1 MATTKD
7 YIEYVCERLHGAG
20 GLRYRKMF
28 GEYMV
33 YVNDKPVLLV
43 CDNTVFVK
51 IVPELAAL
59 MADAERGLP
68 YEGAKE
74 HYILDIGR
82 YRPSHGR
89 SSRCWRRS
97 RRCRSRKRRRPSSL
111 PALRRC
117 ATIGRKIKGSA
128 RADTIARCCPG
139 KSEEANHGI
148 RSARRADGARRRY
161 RGLLR
166 PQIRLFQGGEQRQAL
181 FEPDPFGPDRRGRRE
196 GVGLPRPHRRGGRG
210 QGREDP
216 RQRVGVPRGL
226 TGDGGAHPPRGR
238 G

>member
-51 IVPELAAL
+51 MLAAL

-74 HYILDIGR
+74 HYILDIDDTDLAR
-82 YRPSHGR
+82 QVVAVLETVTP
-89 SSRCWRRS
+89 
-97 RRCRSRKRRRPSSL
+97 L
-111 PALRRC
+111 PKPKKKKA
-117 ATIGRKIKGSA
+117 
-128 RADTIARCCPG
+128 
-139 KSEEANHGI
+139 E
-148 RSARRADGARRRY
+148 
-161 RGLLR
+161 
-166 PQIRLFQGGEQRQAL
+166 
-181 FEPDPFGPDRRGRRE
+181 
-196 GVGLPRPHRRGGRG
+196 
-210 QGREDP
+210 
-216 RQRVGVPRGL
+216 
-226 TGDGGAHPPRGR
+226 
-238 G
+238 

>member
-74 HYILDIGR
+74 HDVLDLENTVLLER
-82 YRPSHGR
+82 VLPVLEAATPLPKP
-89 SSRCWRRS
+89 
-97 RRCRSRKRRRPSSL
+97 RK
-111 PALRRC
+111 
-117 ATIGRKIKGSA
+117 KK
-128 RADTIARCCPG
+128 
-139 KSEEANHGI
+139 
-148 RSARRADGARRRY
+148 
-161 RGLLR
+161 
-166 PQIRLFQGGEQRQAL
+166 
-181 FEPDPFGPDRRGRRE
+181 
-196 GVGLPRPHRRGGRG
+196 V
-210 QGREDP
+210 
-216 RQRVGVPRGL
+216 
-226 TGDGGAHPPRGR
+226 
-238 G
+238 